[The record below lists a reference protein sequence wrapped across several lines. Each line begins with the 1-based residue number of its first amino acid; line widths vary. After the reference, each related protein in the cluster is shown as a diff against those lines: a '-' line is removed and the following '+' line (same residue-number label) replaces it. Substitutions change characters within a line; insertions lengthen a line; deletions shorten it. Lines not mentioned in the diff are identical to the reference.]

1 MLTAL
6 GLDAATEKTYRVMLT
21 HPRAGVAEIAARLG
35 MPQERIRDALDT
47 LSELALVRPS
57 AEAGGHLRAV
67 APDIGME
74 IILTRQQAEL
84 AAARQRV
91 EASRAA
97 ATQLL
102 SEYAGLRETR
112 HSSETEQLIGLDQV
126 RDRLAVLSRQVAE
139 EFLTFAPGGPQTVQN
154 MAASR
159 PLNADLLDRGVR
171 MRTVYLD
178 SVRTHRATVEH
189 ADWLSSRGAQVR
201 TVPSLPTRMIL
212 MDRRTAM
219 IPLSGDD
226 TAAGAVV
233 LTGHETLTAL
243 CALFEATWA
252 AAQPLGETVA
262 PDPQGLTGQQ
272 STVVRLLAEGHTD
285 EAIAKRLGVS
295 SRTARRTASELMERL
310 GARSRFEAGVRAVQQ
325 GWLPADAAR
334 DRFDSSRRTPEDD
347 TIGSAAG

>member
-1 MLTAL
+1 MSWRST
-6 GLDAATEKTYRVMLT
+6 
-21 HPRAGVAEIAARLG
+21 
-35 MPQERIRDALDT
+35 
-47 LSELALVRPS
+47 SLVRS
-57 AEAGGHLRAV
+57 
-67 APDIGME
+67 
-74 IILTRQQAEL
+74 
-84 AAARQRV
+84 
-91 EASRAA
+91 
-97 ATQLL
+97 
-102 SEYAGLRETR
+102 
-112 HSSETEQLIGLDQV
+112 
-126 RDRLAVLSRQVAE
+126 
-139 EFLTFAPGGPQTVQN
+139 FANG
-154 MAASR
+154 S
-159 PLNADLLDRGVR
+159 
-171 MRTVYLD
+171 VYLD

-226 TAAGAVV
+226 TATGAVV
-233 LTGHETLTAL
+233 PTGHGTLTAL